1 MIPGKQGVWRQ
12 FDFRMSAW
20 LFLVLARPEPSRMP
34 LSTNR
39 FQLAVFGIN
48 VSHGCTISTAGHGI
62 EVDWAESL
70 RLARRADALGL
81 EALIPVCRWK
91 GFGGASEFNHRTTA
105 VQSIHPVL
113 AAKQSVT
120 IDHIAGGRFGLNVVA
135 GWNTHEVAM
144 FGGTQLPHE
153 ERYAYTDEWMSL
165 VSALWTRQGEFDFRG
180 RHFDAPRCYAEP
192 KPLQSPRPPV
202 MSAGV
207 SPAGRR
213 FAAKHADMNF
223 ILAPNLDVARE
234 TVADVKRIARD
245 EFGRDIEVWGNAA
258 VFCRPTRAE
267 AEDYYRYVIHERGDL
282 VAAGNLLDTFTA
294 ESGSQ
299 LTDPA
304 LREAYLRNMMAGYS
318 GFPVVGTPEDVVGFL
333 SAMADCGMAGATLS
347 WPDYAAGLDQLE
359 ADLLPLMEARGL
371 RHAQGGARIIGGDS

>member
-1 MIPGKQGVWRQ
+1 
-12 FDFRMSAW
+12 
-20 LFLVLARPEPSRMP
+20 MP
-34 LSTNR
+34 LSPNR

-48 VSHGCTISTAGHGI
+48 VSHGCTISSAEHGI
-62 EVDWAESL
+62 EVDWAESV
-70 RLARRADALGL
+70 RLARKADELGI
-81 EALIPVCRWK
+81 EAMIPVCRWK
-91 GFGGASEFNHRTTA
+91 GFGGESEFNHRTFETYTWAAGLAQATRRIHVFATTA

-113 AAKQSVT
+113 AAKQAVT
-120 IDHIAGGRFGLNVVA
+120 IDHISGGRFGLNVVA

-144 FGGTQLPHE
+144 FGGRQYAHD
-153 ERYAYTDEWMSL
+153 ERYALTDEWMGFIKD
-165 VSALWTRQGEFDFRG
+165 LWTRDGEFSFHG
-180 RHFDAPRCYAEP
+180 RYFDAPHFYAEP
-192 KPLQSPRPPV
+192 KPVQRPLPPI

-223 ILAPNLDVARE
+223 ILAPNLDVARA
-234 TVADVKRIARD
+234 TVADVKRIARED
-245 EFGRDIEVWGNAA
+245 YGRAVEVWGNAA

-267 AEDYYRYVIHERGDL
+267 AQDYYRHVIEERGDL

-318 GFPVVGTPEDVVGFL
+318 GFPVVGTPSEVVDFL
-333 SAMADCGMAGATLS
+333 QAMADCGMAGATLS
-347 WPDYAAGLDQLE
+347 WPDYSAGLDQLE
-359 ADLLPLMEARGL
+359 AAILPMLEDRGL
-371 RHAQGGARIIGGDS
+371 RQAAHG

>member
-1 MIPGKQGVWRQ
+1 
-12 FDFRMSAW
+12 
-20 LFLVLARPEPSRMP
+20 MP
-34 LSTNR
+34 LSPNR

-48 VSHGCTISTAGHGI
+48 VSHGCTISSAEHGI
-62 EVDWAESL
+62 EVDWAESV
-70 RLARRADALGL
+70 RLARKADELGI
-81 EALIPVCRWK
+81 EAMIPVCRWK
-91 GFGGASEFNHRTTA
+91 GFGGESEFNHRTFETYTWAAGLAQATRRIHVFATTA

-113 AAKQSVT
+113 AAKQAVT
-120 IDHIAGGRFGLNVVA
+120 IDHISGGRFGLNVVA

-144 FGGTQLPHE
+144 FGGRQYAHD
-153 ERYAYTDEWMSL
+153 ERYALTDEWMGFIKE
-165 VSALWTRQGEFDFRG
+165 LWTRDGEFSFHG
-180 RHFDAPRCYAEP
+180 RYFDAPHCYAEP
-192 KPLQSPRPPV
+192 KPVQRPLPPI

-223 ILAPNLDVARE
+223 ILAPNLDVARA
-234 TVADVKRIARD
+234 TVADVKRIARED
-245 EFGRDIEVWGNAA
+245 YGRVVEVWGNAA

-267 AEDYYRYVIHERGDL
+267 AQDYYRHVIEERGDL

-318 GFPVVGTPEDVVGFL
+318 GFPVVGTPSEVVDFL
-333 SAMADCGMAGATLS
+333 QAMADCGMAGATLS
-347 WPDYAAGLDQLE
+347 WPDYSAGLDQLE
-359 ADLLPLMEARGL
+359 AAILPMLEDRGL
-371 RHAQGGARIIGGDS
+371 RQAAHG